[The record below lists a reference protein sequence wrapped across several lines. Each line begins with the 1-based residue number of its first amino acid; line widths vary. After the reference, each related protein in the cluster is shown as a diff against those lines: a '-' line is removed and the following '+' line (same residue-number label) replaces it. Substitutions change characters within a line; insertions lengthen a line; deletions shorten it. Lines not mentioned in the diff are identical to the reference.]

1 MANGNGKKKLLKKN
15 ERYISVS
22 SIGKKN
28 KIVKNVKTKDT
39 TNGKKKVKLKIRG
52 PKITLTNKKGDTVNL
67 KKEDKKLKEKLKK
80 LKLRDILQGNKNK
93 RNTRQRKR
101 DAKSSIN
108 PYNRVG

>member
-1 MANGNGKKKLLKKN
+1 MANGNGKKN
-15 ERYISVS
+15 D
-22 SIGKKN
+22 SI
-28 KIVKNVKTKDT
+28 
-39 TNGKKKVKLKIRG
+39 KKKKSKVKI
-52 PKITLTNKKGDTVNL
+52 IVTNKKGDTINL
-67 KKEDKKLKEKLKK
+67 KKETKKFKEKLKK